1 MNRKESDYLLVK
13 KVNIEK
19 EAIFLKL
26 RENGFRISNGVYYLN
41 ERGIQLEYYANICKE
56 IYWEASK
63 KDSSIGIATVYR
75 IIKSLEEIGVI
86 NRKNL
91 YKISSEEIDILN
103 GEGIVVLKN
112 KKTFK
117 LSEED
122 WKRIIRIGLYEAEG
136 LNINDIDSIVI
147 KRVNDEEEDIM

>member
-1 MNRKESDYLLVK
+1 MLFSNLSCCSFFDESFLLLILGKNIRKY
-13 KVNIEK
+13 IP
-19 EAIFLKL
+19 
-26 RENGFRISNGVYYLN
+26 
-41 ERGIQLEYYANICKE
+41 
-56 IYWEASK
+56 
-63 KDSSIGIATVYR
+63 IGIATVYR
-75 IIKSLEEIGVI
+75 IIKSLEEIGAI

-147 KRVNDEEEDIM
+147 KKVNDGEEEIM

>member
-1 MNRKESDYLLVK
+1 MICVSSKSYIYLIFK
-13 KVNIEK
+13 KIELL
-19 EAIFLKL
+19 IVL
-26 RENGFRISNGVYYLN
+26 
-41 ERGIQLEYYANICKE
+41 
-56 IYWEASK
+56 
-63 KDSSIGIATVYR
+63 SSILYR
-75 IIKSLEEIGVI
+75 IIKSLEEIGAI

-103 GEGIVVLKN
+103 GEGVVVLKN

-147 KRVNDEEEDIM
+147 KKVNDEEEGIM

>member
-26 RENGFRISNGVYYLN
+26 RENGFRITNQRKLIIDTIFNKECTS
-41 ERGIQLEYYANICKE
+41 CKE

-75 IIKSLEEIGVI
+75 IIKSLEEIGAI

-147 KRVNDEEEDIM
+147 KKVNDGEEEIM